1 MQDKLPQWLSPY
13 EPPPVGCVTVILTSS
28 DLLPC
33 EHLSASKM
41 IISELPFTCAKM
53 VLREVARTQGLM
65 GLASQLGLS
74 SAASVSLPCH
84 HLVSSSSDWNSCV
97 LLLHSL
103 LTWKLCSLRGPCAWR
118 RIRSPPGSHGSA
130 SCQHPSLLLT
140 NTPS

>member
-13 EPPPVGCVTVILTSS
+13 ETPPVGCVTVILTSS

-41 IISELPFTCAKM
+41 IISDLPSAWAKM

-65 GLASQLGLS
+65 GLASRLGLS
-74 SAASVSLPCH
+74 SAASVSPPPPPR
-84 HLVSSSSDWNSCV
+84 VPSSDWISCV
-97 LLLHSL
+97 LLLRSL
-103 LTWKLCSLRGPCAWR
+103 LTWKLCSLCGPCAWR
-118 RIRSPPGSHGSA
+118 RSRSPPGSPGSA
-130 SCQHPSLLLT
+130 SCQHPSLLLN

>member
-13 EPPPVGCVTVILTSS
+13 EPPPVGCVTMILTSS

-41 IISELPFTCAKM
+41 IISELPFTWAKM
-53 VLREVARTQGLM
+53 VLREVARTRGLM
-65 GLASQLGLS
+65 GLAS
-74 SAASVSLPCH
+74 VSPPCH

-118 RIRSPPGSHGSA
+118 WSRSPPGSHGSA
-130 SCQHPSLLLT
+130 SCQHPSLLLK